1 MKALIKIMVLVFS
14 CQMGLAQ
21 VSGRIALHGQVKN
34 DIVNIDGGYVINV
47 TAATRSLIDTKG
59 FFDIMAQPND
69 VLIVSSMSFQ
79 PKKVALTNAN
89 LQERLFE
96 IKLEVF
102 NNELSEVV
110 ISNGMKVQSIKSNT
124 QGYVDKKYFDDAQS
138 APKNQ
143 VMTRD
148 GRITDGFDFVRVF
161 KEVKKILKKQSNV
174 DDKVM
179 NDVAFSAY
187 VKANFDPI
195 FFERDLDLKE
205 DEIDLFLLF
214 VSNDT
219 TSREYL
225 KPDDKFLLLDF
236 LVSKNAEFKRITTF
250 GK

>member
-1 MKALIKIMVLVFS
+1 MRTLIKVMILVFS
-14 CQMGLAQ
+14 CQLGFAQ
-21 VSGRIALHGQVKN
+21 VNGRMELHGQVKN
-34 DIVNIDGGYVINV
+34 DIVNLDGGYVINV
-47 TAATRSLIDTKG
+47 TAATRSLIDSKG
-59 FFDIMAQPND
+59 FFDIMAQLDD

-79 PKKVALTNAN
+79 PKKVVLTNAN
-89 LQERLFE
+89 LQERLFQ

-110 ISNGMKVQSIKSNT
+110 VSNGLKVQSVNQNT

-161 KEVKKILKKQSNV
+161 KEVKKIFKKQSNV

-195 FFERDLDLKE
+195 FFERDLDLKA

-214 VSNDT
+214 VSDDA
-219 TSREYL
+219 TSRDYL
-225 KPDDKFLLLDF
+225 KPADKFLLLDF
-236 LVSKNAEFKRITTF
+236 LVSKNSEFKRITTF